1 MQITIEIPKD
11 FEEHFN
17 KDRFKDSLNR
27 LRADAGT
34 FCMAGLYEIELCDM
48 LVQAFADAE
57 IRSDKACN
65 SFHIPKD
72 MTTGDFIN
80 AMSDALIEKICD
92 DVIEE
97 LNKRN

>member
-1 MQITIEIPKD
+1 MKITIEIPKD

-27 LRADAGT
+27 LRADAGEY
-34 FCMAGLYEIELCDM
+34 CAGLYEIELCDM
-48 LVQAFADAE
+48 LAQAFADAE
-57 IRSDKACN
+57 IRDDKTCN
-65 SFHIPKD
+65 NFHVPKD
-72 MTTGDFIN
+72 MTTGDFID